1 MDVTIVG
8 TGYVG
13 LVTGACLASLGNKV
27 VCFDIDSVKIKNL
40 QNGIV
45 PFFEPGLEELV
56 STGVKNGALNFTD
69 NLTEALRDA
78 SFVFLCVGTPSK
90 ETGSVDLSFIEEAA
104 RDIGL
109 LLGHDIYLVTKSTV
123 PVGTNRQILKIVN
136 NALEEAGAD
145 LRKVHVTVLS
155 NPEFLREGSAVDDFM
170 RPNRILI
177 GADEKWGA
185 DILLQMYA
193 PFECPKIVT
202 RIESAELAKYAAN
215 AFLATKIS
223 FVNEVAEIAECVGA
237 DIREVVEA
245 VGLDERIGSAF
256 LKPGIGYGGSCFPKD
271 ASALYQIAGVAG
283 IDFNLLAATI
293 NVNNKQ
299 RDRFVS
305 KIRARLGELSGKKI
319 GVWGLAFKANT
330 DDVRE
335 SASVD
340 IVRRL
345 YADGAD
351 IVAYDPCAMRNAQK
365 ILGNTIAYAS
375 DPLGAAAGVDALCV
389 LTEWPMFRSVNGK
402 RLAEVMRGA
411 DVFDG
416 RNLLAD
422 LSLEAYGLSYHG
434 VGLGKESS

>member
-215 AFLATKIS
+215 AFLATKI
-223 FVNEVAEIAECVGA
+223 
-237 DIREVVEA
+237 
-245 VGLDERIGSAF
+245 
-256 LKPGIGYGGSCFPKD
+256 
-271 ASALYQIAGVAG
+271 
-283 IDFNLLAATI
+283 
-293 NVNNKQ
+293 
-299 RDRFVS
+299 
-305 KIRARLGELSGKKI
+305 
-319 GVWGLAFKANT
+319 
-330 DDVRE
+330 
-335 SASVD
+335 
-340 IVRRL
+340 
-345 YADGAD
+345 
-351 IVAYDPCAMRNAQK
+351 
-365 ILGNTIAYAS
+365 
-375 DPLGAAAGVDALCV
+375 
-389 LTEWPMFRSVNGK
+389 
-402 RLAEVMRGA
+402 
-411 DVFDG
+411 
-416 RNLLAD
+416 
-422 LSLEAYGLSYHG
+422 
-434 VGLGKESS
+434 